1 MKRRV
6 APANSDAIGF
16 DLDGLLH
23 PAQAFSHPRD
33 VVDDPDLTLNEK
45 RAILASWASDA
56 CAVEAA
62 PSLRRA
68 PGGSVTVSVDE
79 ILEALR
85 ELDREA
91 RGADLT
97 WARRQVRRSSI
108 ETFRQK
114 RRNTDG
120 GAGQDLVQ

>member
-1 MKRRV
+1 MKRSFS
-6 APANSDAIGF
+6 PAKPDAIGF
-16 DLDGLLH
+16 DLDSLLH

-33 VVDDPDLTLNEK
+33 VIDDPDLTLNEK

-91 RGADLT
+91 RRTDVT

-108 ETFRQK
+108 ESFRE
-114 RRNTDG
+114 RRRKNG
-120 GAGQDLVQ
+120 GGSGEDLVH